1 MKQFIRLK
9 CSLPVVAIKCSI
21 CEEYGKRWAV
31 MKNIIF
37 CSDGTSN
44 TQKDRTNVF
53 QLFEMLEDNSKQVKA
68 YDRGVGT
75 KFGNTIRGCAFG
87 VGLYLNILDGFKFV
101 SNNYQSGDRIYLFGF
116 SRGAYTA
123 RSLASMIAL
132 CGLAPAGASRKMIKR
147 FWKAYSSNRNE
158 KKFTQYIAELKRC
171 CEPVKATIEAVCVWD
186 TVGSIGSQTR
196 TKNIRKKLSHRYH
209 RMTVFPEVKRMYH
222 AVSIDE
228 RRTQFYPHL
237 LFNQTESNATHVEE
251 VWFPGVHSDIG
262 GGYRK
267 DDPSLGDITLKWMI
281 SKVQNELTF
290 DSRLTAALNPD
301 SLGRMHNAEGS
312 ILFSLFRKKNRP
324 VRRGSVLHRSVLER
338 IAKPPHEYQQ
348 HREPSGNYLPFAL
361 CFCRFADPPDFGIKG
376 NYRIAH

>member
-1 MKQFIRLK
+1 
-9 CSLPVVAIKCSI
+9 
-21 CEEYGKRWAV
+21 
-31 MKNIIF
+31 MKNIVF

-53 QLFEMLEDNSKQVKA
+53 QLFEMLENTPSQLKA

-75 KFGNTIRGCAFG
+75 RFGNTVRGCAFG
-87 VGLYLNILDGFKFV
+87 VGLYLNILDGFRFI
-101 SNNYQSGDRIYLFGF
+101 SRNYQPGDRIYLFGF
-116 SRGAYTA
+116 SRGAYTV

-132 CGLAPAGASRKMIKR
+132 CGLAPRNASRKTLKKYWR
-147 FWKAYSSNRNE
+147 AYASNRNPE
-158 KKFTQYIAELKRC
+158 KFARHISRLKTC
-171 CEPVKATIEAVCVWD
+171 CEPVRAAVEAVCVWD

-196 TKNIRKKLSHRYH
+196 TKNIRRKLAHRYH
-209 RMTVFPEVKRMYH
+209 RMTVFPEVKRIYH

-237 LFNQTESNATHVEE
+237 LFDQKESSETRVEE
-251 VWFPGVHSDIG
+251 VWFAGVHSDIG
-262 GGYRK
+262 GSYGK

-281 SKVQNELTF
+281 SRVQNELEF
-290 DSRLTAALNPD
+290 DSNSVAALKPD

-338 IAKPPHEYQQ
+338 IAKPPREYQQ

-361 CFCRFADPPDFGIKG
+361 TFCSFADPPEFGIKG
-376 NYRIAH
+376 NYRIAP